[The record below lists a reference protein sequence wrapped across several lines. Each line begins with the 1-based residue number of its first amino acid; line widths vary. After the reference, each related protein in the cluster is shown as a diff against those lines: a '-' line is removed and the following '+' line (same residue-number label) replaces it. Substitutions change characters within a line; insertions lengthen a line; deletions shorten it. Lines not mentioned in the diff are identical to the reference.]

1 LDGFLLAEQTIW
13 EGLAAYA
20 AADGAQLLE
29 IEGTRAVITGSS
41 YEAFN
46 AVFSVDPAPLAAIE
60 KLVGLCRD
68 AGAPVLWHVW
78 PRAGEQL
85 ERSLLD
91 RGLVFYEEE
100 PAMLA
105 DLTLGTGSGSAGPPP
120 ELAVTRV
127 ETAAELEAW
136 VRLLAGSDDIGFIRD
151 VVRLRAASGYGERAA
166 FEHLLGRVDGEAVA
180 IAAVFHGRRAGE
192 VQHVVTARRHR
203 RRSLGAAIT
212 RAALGLLRRRGHS
225 RAFLTASPE
234 GLGVY
239 SRLGFEPIG
248 NVRRFVLHAAP
259 MRVRLDTGPPRLDS
273 S

>member
-1 LDGFLLAEQTIW
+1 MDGLLLAEQTIW
-13 EGLAAYA
+13 EGLAAYG
-20 AADGAQLLE
+20 AADGTQLLE

-46 AVFSVDPAPLAAIE
+46 AVFSVEPAPLAAIDR
-60 KLVGLCRD
+60 LVGLCRD

-78 PRAGEQL
+78 PRAGVQV
-85 ERSLLD
+85 ERSLLE

-105 DLTLGTGSGSAGPPP
+105 DLTLGTGPAGPPP
-120 ELAVTRV
+120 ELAVSRV

-136 VRLLAGSDDIGFIRD
+136 VRLLSGSDDIGFIRD

-180 IAAVFHGRRAGE
+180 VAAVFHGRRAGE
-192 VQHVVTARRHR
+192 VQHVVTARSHR
-203 RRSLGAAIT
+203 RRGLGAAIT
-212 RAALGLLRRRGHS
+212 RAAMALLRRRGHS
-225 RAFLTASPE
+225 RAVLTASPD
-234 GLGVY
+234 GFGVY

-259 MRVRLDTGPPRLDS
+259 TRVRLDTEPPRLDS

>member
-1 LDGFLLAEQTIW
+1 LDGLLLAEQTIW
-13 EGLAAYA
+13 EGLAAYG
-20 AADGAQLLE
+20 AADGTQLLE

-46 AVFSVDPAPLAAIE
+46 AVFSVEPAPLAAIDR
-60 KLVGLCRD
+60 LVGLCRD

-78 PRAGEQL
+78 PRAGVQV
-85 ERSLLD
+85 ERSLLE

-105 DLTLGTGSGSAGPPP
+105 DLTLGTGPTAPP
-120 ELAVTRV
+120 ELAVSRV

-136 VRLLAGSDDIGFIRD
+136 VRLLSGSDDIGFIRD

-180 IAAVFHGRRAGE
+180 VAAVFHGRRAGE
-192 VQHVVTARRHR
+192 VQHVVTARSHR
-203 RRSLGAAIT
+203 RRGLGAAIT
-212 RAALGLLRRRGHS
+212 RAAMALLRRRGHS
-225 RAFLTASPE
+225 RAVLTASAD
-234 GLGVY
+234 GFGVY

-259 MRVRLDTGPPRLDS
+259 TRVRLDTEPPRLDS